1 MAFAENLKALRTE
14 HGYTQKE
21 LADMVNITQPV
32 ITDYEKGR
40 KQPLISTAVD
50 IAKVLGT
57 TCEELVNGE
66 KGNLKP

>member
-1 MAFAENLKALRTE
+1 MAFAENLKAVRIE
-14 HGYTQKE
+14 RGYTQKQ
-21 LADMVNITQPV
+21 LADMANITQPV

-50 IAKVLGT
+50 IAKALGV

-66 KGNLKP
+66 KE